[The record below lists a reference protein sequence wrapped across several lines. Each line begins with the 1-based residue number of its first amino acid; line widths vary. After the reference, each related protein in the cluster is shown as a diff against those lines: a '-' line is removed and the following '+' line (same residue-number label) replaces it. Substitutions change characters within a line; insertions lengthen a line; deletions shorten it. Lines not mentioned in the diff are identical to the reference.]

1 VTVIRPSPCE
11 VRKGNDTTS
20 RACCPRRGVERT
32 PDVHESMHSL
42 VRFSRQMERR
52 PRRQSAGLPLKHH
65 LPFRARPVVPVCGG
79 RHWLGH
85 SRNRGAAC
93 ADVSGIASWPEPR
106 SGQTVSSLEIYGGGT
121 TVGGSVLAIIVGR
134 CDSRDCRSKINT
146 DRGLRRHPAL
156 AASTCALY
164 SRFTRSPEVAAYFGA
179 RWRWWCSP
187 PLLPR
192 WKRVGKRA

>member
-1 VTVIRPSPCE
+1 VLSPA
-11 VRKGNDTTS
+11 
-20 RACCPRRGVERT
+20 RAERT

-65 LPFRARPVVPVCGG
+65 LPFRARPVVPVCRG

-146 DRGLRRHPAL
+146 DPRPSSSSRSSSFDLRPVFAIYALPRGRGVFWR
-156 AASTCALY
+156 
-164 SRFTRSPEVAAYFGA
+164 EVAMVVFSAFTSTLETCRQA
-179 RWRWWCSP
+179 
-187 PLLPR
+187 
-192 WKRVGKRA
+192 RVGMWKNVQRTRW